1 MRFPGTFII
10 LVELFVRVL
19 IASNILAAK
28 WKRSITSL
36 FRWWAKVAYE
46 ALATP
51 LPYAVVGYLKRRE
64 QMDVYDPPS
73 ALDPLGVF
81 A

>member
-1 MRFPGTFII
+1 MET
-10 LVELFVRVL
+10 L
-19 IASNILAAK
+19 I
-28 WKRSITSL
+28 RPTG
-36 FRWWAKVAYE
+36 FQRWAKVAYE
-46 ALATP
+46 SLATP
-51 LPYAVVGYLKRRE
+51 LTYAVVGNLKRRE